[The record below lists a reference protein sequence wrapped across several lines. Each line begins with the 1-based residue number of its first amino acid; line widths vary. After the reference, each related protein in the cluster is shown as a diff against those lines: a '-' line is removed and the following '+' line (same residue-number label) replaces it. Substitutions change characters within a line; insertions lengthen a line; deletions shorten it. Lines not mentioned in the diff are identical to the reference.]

1 MEREI
6 ERYFDLL
13 RQRLDA
19 LQQMAGTLHEG
30 QGAFS
35 SFDMTAIQRSIAQQE
50 NLCTELRY
58 IDREQRVLQDRFAS
72 AFQLDRNCSDL
83 SAVADRLQPATAAH
97 LRSLLDLIGNAQS
110 EVRRLN
116 RVHGALLRR
125 SRRTVNILMN
135 LLSGYSTATY
145 LPGSTAL
152 PPASAPSTPR
162 EA

>member
-13 RQRLDA
+13 RQRLNA
-19 LQQMAGTLHEG
+19 LQQMAGALHEG

-58 IDREQRVLQDRFAS
+58 IDREQRVLQDRFAA
-72 AFQLDRNCSDL
+72 AFQLDRNCADL
-83 SAVADRLQPATAAH
+83 SAVAGRLQPATAAH
-97 LRSLLDLIGNAQS
+97 LRSLLDQIGEAQS
-110 EVRRLN
+110 EVHRLN

-135 LLSGYSTATY
+135 LLAGYSTATY
-145 LPGSTAL
+145 LPGSNAL
-152 PPASAPSTPR
+152 PPGPAPSAPR